1 MGASTEEQLIQKERE
16 IEATRARLSQ
26 DTDELGDKL
35 SPQRMVQ
42 RRTEAAKGRMSSLR
56 ERVMGT
62 SSGVSPGS
70 ISGVADSVGDSVQT
84 GTHRVQS
91 ATEGNPLAAG
101 LVAFGAGMVLSAAF
115 PATEKERRMG
125 RAAVDTARDH
135 GQPLLDEAK
144 SAGADVAENM
154 KAQVAGAGE
163 ELRATAQDAA
173 ATVKDEARSS
183 AENVKDEAQQS
194 RSQGS
199 TGTTI

>member
-62 SSGVSPGS
+62 TSSVSPGG
-70 ISGVADSVGDSVQT
+70 ISEVADTVGGSVPT
-84 GTHRVQS
+84 GTHRGQS

-101 LVAFGAGMVLSAAF
+101 LVAFGAGMVLSAVF
-115 PATEKERRMG
+115 PATEEERHLG

-154 KAQVAGAGE
+154 KEQVAGAGE
-163 ELRATAQDAA
+163 ELRATAQDSV

-194 RSQGS
+194 GSRGS
-199 TGTTI
+199 TGNIT

>member
-62 SSGVSPGS
+62 TSGVSGA
-70 ISGVADSVGDSVQT
+70 ADSVGDSVHT

-91 ATEGNPLAAG
+91 ATEGNPLTAG
-101 LVAFGAGMVLSAAF
+101 LVAFGAGMVLSAVF
-115 PATEKERRMG
+115 PATQKERLVG

-135 GQPLLDEAK
+135 GQPLIDEAK

-194 RSQGS
+194 GS
-199 TGTTI
+199 RGSAGPVT